1 MKLTQAVESLKAQ
14 PLTPV
19 EIPRLDEFSY
29 RNGRLCWREQ
39 DLDVSGSQ
47 ILLSFLNISKS
58 ATRAM
63 TSTEQENLINSRISD
78 RGDIP
83 VVLTRQGNS
92 IIGMRAASA
101 PYVSNLDVLLNSG
114 LPDTIDVK
122 IDGTAL
128 TVRVATQRAFDA
140 QVGDPVQVGYTISND
155 ESGRRPSFGFATN
168 ILRLACTNGATME
181 SSLFSEQYHGKD
193 VGEID
198 MRIAD
203 FVNGLDKSMSL
214 LSGAVQRMTG
224 AMLGPRNYKK
234 LRSRHERLLGTQHH
248 DPYYAH
254 SNYWTYWN
262 SVTES
267 AKRSVNREK
276 LESMAGCLIEGF
288 VNA

>member
-19 EIPRLDEFSY
+19 EIPRLDECSY
-29 RNGRLCWREQ
+29 RNGKLCWLEQ

-47 ILLSFLNISKS
+47 ILLSFLNISRS

-63 TSTEQENLINSRISD
+63 TPTEQENLINSRISD

-101 PYVSNLDVLLNSG
+101 PYVSNLDVLLKSG
-114 LPDTIDVK
+114 LPDTADVK

-140 QVGDPVQVGYTISND
+140 QVGDPVQVGYAILNN
-155 ESGRRPSFGFATN
+155 EAGRRPSFGFATN

-181 SSLFSEQYHGKD
+181 SSLFSEQYHGKE

-214 LSGAVQRMTG
+214 LSEAVQRMTG
-224 AMLGPRNYKK
+224 KILGGGYKR
-234 LRSRHERLLGTQHH
+234 LQLSHERLLGSKDHE
-248 DPYYAH
+248 PYDAG
-254 SNYWTYWN
+254 STFWTFWN
-262 SVTES
+262 SLTES
-267 AKRSVNREK
+267 AKRSANREK
-276 LESMAGCLIEGF
+276 LESMAGRLVEGF